1 MREREQ
7 KKEKYRIT
15 EAKEMVFRMADVLVS
30 KYAILGKRK
39 IKMCLLDLV
48 RWKSKWCEKMENVNS
63 LKEYIALKDFRE
75 RGQYLECVR

>member
-48 RWKSKWCEKMENVNS
+48 R
-63 LKEYIALKDFRE
+63 
-75 RGQYLECVR
+75 